1 MLDGLGLTPDQETV
15 YVALLDVSSA
25 TETELRARCLG
36 TPVRPAIAALERAGL
51 VSRLT
56 GTPIRY
62 AAAPPDVALELLAR
76 SREQGLARA
85 RLSVAQLAGRYRRAR
100 ATTQPHEVIEVVTTR
115 EATVRRWEQ
124 LQRSARRQ
132 VRSFDRPPY
141 VSPSTNPVEEE
152 MLLSGVAYRC
162 VYHPAGF
169 ALPGRPAAVRT
180 MVAAGEQAR
189 VTESVPVKMF
199 IADDQVGLIPLEVD
213 GSAESSLI
221 IRASSMLDTLIAL
234 FELVW
239 ERAVAI
245 HADGDLPSGES
256 GPTGDESALLGLLA
270 AGLTDG
276 AMARHLGSHPRTV
289 QRRVR
294 ELLDRLDAGTRFQ
307 AGLQAVR
314 RGWL

>member
-36 TPVRPAIAALERAGL
+36 TPVRPAITALERAGL

>member
-56 GTPIRY
+56 GTPVRY
-62 AAAPPDVALELLAR
+62 AAAPPDVALEL
-76 SREQGLARA
+76 LARA

-152 MLLSGVAYRC
+152 MLLSGVVYRC

-169 ALPGRPAAVRT
+169 ALP
-180 MVAAGEQAR
+180 
-189 VTESVPVKMF
+189 
-199 IADDQVGLIPLEVD
+199 
-213 GSAESSLI
+213 
-221 IRASSMLDTLIAL
+221 
-234 FELVW
+234 
-239 ERAVAI
+239 
-245 HADGDLPSGES
+245 
-256 GPTGDESALLGLLA
+256 
-270 AGLTDG
+270 
-276 AMARHLGSHPRTV
+276 
-289 QRRVR
+289 
-294 ELLDRLDAGTRFQ
+294 
-307 AGLQAVR
+307 
-314 RGWL
+314 